1 MKEANRE
8 IYQTN
13 METEKTSRAD
23 RYKLYYIFN
32 NKSSKSA
39 CHSKSIMTQKTS
51 CNDHKKMPKW
61 QYSWKSRQ

>member
-1 MKEANRE
+1 MKEASRE

-13 METEKTSRAD
+13 METEKNSCVD
-23 RYKLYYIFN
+23 HYKLYYIFN

-39 CHSKSIMTQKTS
+39 CHSESVMTQKTS
-51 CNDHKKMPKW
+51 RNDHKKLPKW